1 MARKKRATKKAPAS
15 RKKTT
20 ASRKKRPTAK
30 KKTAARKTRPTTKK
44 KKSSAR
50 TTTSTRSTSSKKAR
64 ASTASA
70 KATPAARPARTM
82 TTKTTT
88 ASRIT
93 VSKTFKMYVGGAFV
107 RSEGGHVLDQ
117 HDHEGRFMAHYA
129 RATRKDLRDAVGAAR
144 KAQPGWA
151 ARTPFNRSQILYRLA
166 EMIEDR
172 RAVFSERCRVLLGD
186 SEAEAHAEIDTAIEV
201 VFGYAGWTDKFAQV
215 LGGINPV
222 SAPFFNFTSPDP
234 VGVVAVMPSRQSPL
248 AGLVA
253 AFVPVILSGNTCV
266 VIADNDA
273 PVLACDLGEA
283 LATSDFPPGVV
294 NLLTGYRDELRR
306 PISEHMDIGALSI
319 VGADP
324 EEREAWDR
332 AAADNVKRVRYQ
344 DERARAAWR
353 SDTTCSP
360 YRIEPFVEW
369 KTAWHPIG
377 T

>member
-15 RKKTT
+15 RKKKTT
-20 ASRKKRPTAK
+20 RAKKSTGRSMTKKKAANKKVTRSTTRKKAAK
-30 KKTAARKTRPTTKK
+30 KKTARTPRVPATTAPARKAE
-44 KKSSAR
+44 SSAR
-50 TTTSTRSTSSKKAR
+50 
-64 ASTASA
+64 
-70 KATPAARPARTM
+70 
-82 TTKTTT
+82 
-88 ASRIT
+88 IT
-93 VSKTFKMYVGGAFV
+93 ISKTYKMYVGGAFI

-117 HDHEGRFMAHYA
+117 LDHEGRLMAHYA

-144 KAQPGWA
+144 KAQAGWA

-172 RAVFSERCRVLLGD
+172 RTVFTERCRTLLGD
-186 SEAEAHAEIDTAIEV
+186 REVDAQREIDIAIEI
-201 VFGYAGWTDKFAQV
+201 VFAYAGWTDKFAQV

-222 SAPFFNFTSPDP
+222 SAPFFNFTTPDP
-234 VGVVAVMPSRQSPL
+234 VGVVAVMPSRTSPL
-248 AGLVA
+248 AGLVS

-266 VIADNDA
+266 VVADNDA
-273 PVLACDLGEA
+273 PVLASNLGEA
-283 LATSDFPPGVV
+283 VATSDFPPGVV

-332 AAADNVKRVRYQ
+332 AAAENVKRVRYEE
-344 DERARAAWR
+344 ERPRDAWR
-353 SDTTCSP
+353 SEATCSP